1 MGSIQLALS
10 ELVKNALRLTEEG
23 VFYAEYDPDWR
34 SLCELPALETKNPA
48 QAPEL
53 IAWRP
58 VPQTPTVDFSG
69 LENAL
74 ETSIH
79 PDIVEYF
86 SSFWS
91 STIEGKSI
99 EGHASLIQLWNQEDF
114 DRLIENF
121 IGHALA
127 KRQLK
132 EPLTLFIATTE
143 ADSEYFLSIDN
154 ATGAVP
160 LEEPGRPP
168 LRQVE
173 DNLETFL
180 RRLTPAAPQPAV
192 F

>member
-10 ELVKNALRLTEEG
+10 ELIKNALRLTDEG
-23 VFYAEYDPDWR
+23 VFYAEYDAEWR
-34 SLCELPALETKNPA
+34 SLCELPAFENRNRT
-48 QAPEL
+48 QASEL

-58 VPQTPTVDFSG
+58 VPQTPKVDFSG

-74 ETSIH
+74 GTTIH

-99 EGHASLIQLWNQEDF
+99 EGHASLIQLWNQADF

-143 ADSEYFLSIDN
+143 ADSEYFLSIN
-154 ATGAVP
+154 NSTGAVL

-180 RRLTPAAPQPAV
+180 RRLTPAASQPVV

>member
-1 MGSIQLALS
+1 MPSMTPIGAPCA
-10 ELVKNALRLTEEG
+10 N
-23 VFYAEYDPDWR
+23 Y
-34 SLCELPALETKNPA
+34 LPLKPRTRRRHQN
-48 QAPEL
+48 L

-154 ATGAVP
+154 ATGAVL

-180 RRLTPAAPQPAV
+180 RRLTPAASQPAV

>member
-1 MGSIQLALS
+1 M
-10 ELVKNALRLTEEG
+10 
-23 VFYAEYDPDWR
+23 
-34 SLCELPALETKNPA
+34 
-48 QAPEL
+48 
-53 IAWRP
+53 
-58 VPQTPTVDFSG
+58 
-69 LENAL
+69 
-74 ETSIH
+74 
-79 PDIVEYF
+79 
-86 SSFWS
+86 
-91 STIEGKSI
+91 
-99 EGHASLIQLWNQEDF
+99 GHASLIQLWNQEDF

-154 ATGAVP
+154 ATGAVL

-180 RRLTPAAPQPAV
+180 RRLTPAASQPAV